1 MEATIFIGAI
11 IAGVTQAVKLIS
23 PKIGGIVTV
32 LVAVVVGIVI
42 ALIDTQIGVLDI
54 TIAQGIFIALGTV
67 GVVTAVDR
75 V

>member
-11 IAGVTQAVKLIS
+11 IAGVTQAIKLLS
-23 PKIGGIVTV
+23 AQVQGIVTV
-32 LVAVVVGIVI
+32 LVAILTGILI
-42 ALIDTQIGVLDI
+42 ALIDTQIGVIDI
-54 TIAQGIFIALGTV
+54 TIAEGVFIALGTV